1 MYYTAYTYMYYIC
14 IIQQNMLESGVTEG
28 GKNTARF
35 PKGMGEGGG
44 VMFEYVIF
52 LHFDLRGINFFK
64 FETLH

>member
-44 VMFEYVIF
+44 GNV
-52 LHFDLRGINFFK
+52 
-64 FETLH
+64 